1 MPETFS
7 TRDFAYQML
16 QALEANYSDQIVFL
30 DVLQAIVQNNSKGIQ
45 HLDDRLRRGEK
56 ITNWWDR
63 TFENESKD
71 ADKKK

>member
-7 TRDFAYQML
+7 TRDFVYQML
-16 QALEANYSDQIVFL
+16 QALEAICSDQIVFL

-56 ITNWWDR
+56 ITN
-63 TFENESKD
+63 
-71 ADKKK
+71 

>member
-1 MPETFS
+1 
-7 TRDFAYQML
+7 ML